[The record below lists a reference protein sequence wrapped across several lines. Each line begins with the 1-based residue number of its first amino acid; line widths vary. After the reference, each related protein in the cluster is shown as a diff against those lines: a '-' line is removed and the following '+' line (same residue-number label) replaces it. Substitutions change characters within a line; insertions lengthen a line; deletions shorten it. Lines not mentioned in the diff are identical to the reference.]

1 MTYRD
6 ILVHIDETPASVARA
21 AAAAELALRSNA
33 HLGGVFLKSAFLR
46 NYMAGEA
53 LAYMSPNDIDS
64 ILKDHAAATEKASE
78 RGREIFEAAAAKA
91 GVSSEWMVI
100 DGDFTAPMS
109 ASARRFDLTVFP
121 TIACAALGQ
130 HTISAAD
137 LGLTSGGPVL
147 VVPEH
152 GVTRNVGKRVLI
164 AWKGTR
170 ESARALRDAW
180 PLVMGAEEVHILVV
194 SPHGEDG
201 PDGLLQR
208 HFERHGREAKL
219 IIDRSHDASAAAILR
234 GHVKALDID
243 LVVMGLFG
251 RSRLQEL
258 VLGGVSHD
266 MVSDPPTA
274 LLISH

>member
-6 ILVHIDETPASVARA
+6 ILVHIDDTPASEARA

-33 HLGGVFLKSAFLR
+33 HLAGVFLKSAFLR

-53 LAYMSPNDIDS
+53 LAYMSPSDIDS
-64 ILKDHAAATEKASE
+64 ILKDHASATVKASE
-78 RGREIFEAAAAKA
+78 RGREMFEVAAAKA

-109 ASARRFDLTVFP
+109 ACARRFDLTVFP

-152 GVTRNVGKRVLI
+152 GVARNVGKRVLI

-180 PLVMGAEEVHILVV
+180 PLVMGAEQVHILVV
-194 SPHGEDG
+194 SPHGEGG

-208 HFERHGREAKL
+208 HLERHGREAKL
-219 IIDRSHDASAAAILR
+219 IVDRSHDASAAAILR

-243 LVVMGLFG
+243 LVVMGLYG
-251 RSRLQEL
+251 RNRVQEL

-266 MVSDPPTA
+266 MVSDPPAA

>member
-6 ILVHIDETPASVARA
+6 ILVHIDDTPASETRA

-33 HLGGVFLKSAFLR
+33 HLGGVFLKSEFLR

-53 LAYMSPNDIDS
+53 LAYMSPSDTAS
-64 ILKDHAAATEKASE
+64 ILKDHASAILQASE
-78 RGREIFEAAAAKA
+78 RGREIFESAAGRA
-91 GVSSEWMVI
+91 GASSEWMVI

-109 ASARRFDLTVFP
+109 ACARRFDLTIFP

-137 LGLTSGGPVL
+137 LGLSSGGPVL
-147 VVPEH
+147 VSPEH
-152 GVTRNVGKRVLI
+152 GLMRNLGKRVLI

-180 PLVMGAEEVHILVV
+180 PLIMGAEQVHILVV
-194 SPHGEDG
+194 SPHGEGG

-208 HFERHGREAKL
+208 HFERHGRDAKL
-219 IIDRSHDASAAAILR
+219 IVDRSSDASAAAVLR
-234 GHVKALDID
+234 AQVKALDID
-243 LVVMGLFG
+243 LVVMGLYG
-251 RSRLQEL
+251 RSRIQER

-266 MVSDPPTA
+266 LVSDPPSA

>member
-6 ILVHIDETPASVARA
+6 ILVHIDDTPASATRA
-21 AAAAELALRSNA
+21 AAAAELAQRSNA
-33 HLGGVFLKSAFLR
+33 HLGGVFLKSEFLR

-64 ILKDHAAATEKASE
+64 ILKDHAAAILKASE
-78 RGREIFEAAAAKA
+78 QGREIFEAAAAKA

-100 DGDFTAPMS
+100 DGDFTAPM
-109 ASARRFDLTVFP
+109 AACARRFDLTVFP

-152 GVTRNVGKRVLI
+152 GVTRNVGRRVLI

-180 PLVMGAEEVHILVV
+180 PLVMGAEQVHILVV
-194 SPHGEDG
+194 SPHGDDG

-208 HFERHGREAKL
+208 HLEHHGREAKL
-219 IIDRSHDASAAAILR
+219 IVDRSSDASAGTILR
-234 GHVKALDID
+234 QHVKALDID
-243 LVVMGLFG
+243 LVVMGLYG
-251 RSRLQEL
+251 RGRVQEL
-258 VLGGVSHD
+258 VLGGVSRD
-266 MVSDPPTA
+266 MVSDPPA
-274 LLISH
+274 PLLISH